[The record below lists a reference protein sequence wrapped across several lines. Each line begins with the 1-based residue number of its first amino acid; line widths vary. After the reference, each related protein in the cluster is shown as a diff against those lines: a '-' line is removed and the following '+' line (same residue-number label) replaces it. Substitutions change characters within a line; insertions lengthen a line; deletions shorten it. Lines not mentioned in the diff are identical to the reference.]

1 MNATNP
7 THDAPP
13 DTLHLTAPM
22 RIEAQA
28 ISAAGDDGKPK
39 LPGFSMVAYTGG
51 PMRLAGWKFPV
62 IVDLAGLAIPS
73 QVRPI
78 RVGHD
83 TDKRVGHTNAIRI
96 DDGRLV
102 AEGLVSCT
110 GRTAQEV
117 VADARN
123 GFPWQASI
131 GAAVEQFEF
140 VKDGQVVAVNGRE
153 FTGPVNVVRRSTLGE
168 ISFVDLGAD
177 GNTSASVAASAKEN
191 IIMDGKNKNDQGKDA
206 AKVEAQNHTTGTDAG
221 GAAPTPGSAAAPG
234 ITAIADPVADMRAK
248 ASAETLRIDAI
259 RKVCAGKHADIEA
272 KAIGEGWDVTKTE
285 LEVLRAERPKA
296 PTITL
301 GMDHS
306 PVRAIEAGLCLRA
319 TKDEKFVEAEY
330 GRDYLDGAQRY
341 RRMGLVQA
349 AAMCLRAEG
358 IEADF
363 DNVAVVKAALSTTSF
378 PVLLS
383 NIANKALLKSYTE
396 FPATALRWCAQG
408 DLPDFKTQTRAR
420 LNLSG
425 GLQEIGPDGEPKH
438 LTAGDESVTLRLKTQ
453 ALAFS
458 IHRWDILNDDLGAL
472 TRLPS
477 QFGSMSRRK
486 IDDLVYTKLLANKLS
501 DGATDLFSSGNKN
514 YITGATTALSAEGL
528 RKALETFRKQ
538 TDSLGHAI
546 GIEPRYLIV
555 PPELEFI
562 ARQLINSSS
571 LQHVGAATAAD
582 KNNPTYNP
590 FQGAYEIIVEP
601 RLSNTT
607 YSGASATAW
616 YLACDPAVCDTLEV
630 DYLNGQRT
638 PTINQVGNGSILRIE
653 YEVVFDV
660 EANVVDFRG
669 MVKSKGAA

>member
-1 MNATNP
+1 MSKTTPNT
-7 THDAPP
+7 DAPRDARSAP
-13 DTLHLTAPM
+13 APVRSLNLTAPM
-22 RIEAQA
+22 RIDAQA
-28 ISAAGDDGKPK
+28 AASEDGKPA
-39 LPGFSMVAYTGG
+39 LPRFRMLAYTGG
-51 PMRLAGWKFPV
+51 PMRLAGWKHPV
-62 IVDLAGLAIPS
+62 VVDLAGLAIPS

-83 TDKRVGHTNAIRI
+83 TDQRVGHTDTIRV
-96 DDGRLV
+96 DAGQLV
-102 AEGLVSCT
+102 AEGVVSCT

-140 VKDGQVVAVNGRE
+140 VKEGQVAAVNGRE
-153 FTGPVNVVRRSTLGE
+153 FAGPVNVVRRSTLGE
-168 ISFVDLGAD
+168 MSFVDLGAD
-177 GNTSASVAASAKEN
+177 GNTSASVAASAKEHMD
-191 IIMDGKNKNDQGKDA
+191 MDGNEKNDRGTDA
-206 AKVEAQNHTTGTDAG
+206 ATVETRASAGTDAG
-221 GAAPTPGSAAAPG
+221 AASAAAA
-234 ITAIADPVADMRAK
+234 TDLVADIRAK
-248 ASAETLRIDAI
+248 AAAETQRISAI
-259 RKVCAGKHADIEA
+259 RTVCAAGNGKHADIEA
-272 KAIGEGWDVTKTE
+272 KAIAEGWDTTRTE
-285 LEVLRAERPKA
+285 LEVLRAERPKPPVVTA
-296 PTITL
+296 
-301 GMDHS
+301 GADRS

-319 TKDEKFVEAEY
+319 TNDAKFVEAQY

-341 RRMGLVQA
+341 RRMGLVHA
-349 AAMCLRAEG
+349 AAMCLRSEG
-358 IEADF
+358 LDADLGS
-363 DNVAVVKAALSTTSF
+363 DAVVRAALSTTSF

-383 NIANKALLKSYTE
+383 NVANKALLKSYTD
-396 FPATALRWCAQG
+396 FPSTALRWCAQG

-438 LTAGDESVTLRLKTQ
+438 LTASDESAVIKLKTQ

-458 IHRWDILNDDLGAL
+458 IGRADIINDDLGAL
-472 TRLPS
+472 TRLPAA
-477 QFGSMSRRK
+477 FGAICRRK
-486 IDDLVYTKLLANKLS
+486 IDDLVYVKLLANKLS
-501 DGATDLFSSGNKN
+501 DGTTDLFSAGNKN
-514 YITGATTALSAEGL
+514 YITGATTVLSAEGL

-538 TDSLGHAI
+538 TDSQGNAI

-555 PPELEFI
+555 PPELEFT

-590 FQGAYEIIVEP
+590 FQGEFEIVIEP

-607 YSGASATAW
+607 YAGSSATAW
-616 YLACDPAVCDTLEV
+616 YLACDPAICDTLEV

-638 PTINQVGNGSILRIE
+638 PTITQVGNGSILRVE

>member
-1 MNATNP
+1 MSATNP
-7 THDAPP
+7 TPNGQP

-22 RIEAQA
+22 QIEAQA
-28 ISAAGDDGKPK
+28 ISAAGDNGKPK

-62 IVDLAGLAIPS
+62 VVDLAGLAIPS

-96 DDGRLV
+96 DDGKLV

-153 FTGPVNVVRRSTLGE
+153 FTGPVNIVRRSTLGE

-177 GNTSASVAASAKEN
+177 GNTSANVAASAKEN
-191 IIMDGKNKNDQGKDA
+191 IIMDGKDNKNDKNNQGKDA

-221 GAAPTPGSAAAPG
+221 GAAPDASVAAA
-234 ITAIADPVADMRAK
+234 ADPVADMRAK

-259 RKVCAGKHADIEA
+259 RRVCAGRHADIEA

-285 LEVLRAERPKA
+285 LAVLRAERPKA
-296 PTITL
+296 PTITV
-301 GMDHS
+301 GMEHS

-319 TKDEKFVEAEY
+319 TKDEKFVEAQY
-330 GRDYLDGAQRY
+330 GRDYLEGAQRY

-349 AAMCLRAEG
+349 AAMYLQAEG
-358 IEADF
+358 KEVQLDSVA
-363 DNVAVVKAALSTTSF
+363 NVQAALSTTSF

-396 FPATALRWCAQG
+396 FPSTALRWCGQG

-438 LTAGDESVTLRLKTQ
+438 LTAGDESVTVRLKTQ

-458 IHRWDILNDDLGAL
+458 IHRWDIINDDLGAL
-472 TRLPS
+472 TRLPA

-514 YITGATTALSAEGL
+514 YITGATTLLSAEGL

-538 TDSLGHAI
+538 VDSQGHAI

-582 KNNPTYNP
+582 KNNPTFNP

-601 RLSNTT
+601 RLSNST
-607 YSGASATAW
+607 YSGYSTTAW

-630 DYLNGQRT
+630 DYLNGQRA

>member
-1 MNATNP
+1 MKNNP
-7 THDAPP
+7 NKPP
-13 DTLHLTAPM
+13 EQLTLTASM
-22 RIEAQA
+22 RIEAGGVA
-28 ISAAGDDGKPK
+28 DRSDDDAKAK
-39 LPGFSMVAYTGG
+39 LPRFSMIAYTGG
-51 PMRLAGWKFPV
+51 PMRLAEWKFPV
-62 IVDLAGLAIPS
+62 VVDLAGMSIPS

-83 TDKRVGHTNAIRI
+83 TDKRVGHTDAIRV
-96 DDGRLV
+96 DGGTLT
-102 AEGLVSCT
+102 AEGIVSCT

-117 VADARN
+117 VADAHN

-131 GAAVEQFEF
+131 GATVDQFEF
-140 VKDGQVVAVNGRE
+140 VKDGQMAAVNGRE
-153 FTGPVNVVRRSTLGE
+153 FAGPVYVVRRSTLGE
-168 ISFVDLGAD
+168 ISFVDLAAD
-177 GNTSASVAASAKEN
+177 GNTSANVAASARENDTMKDTEVKQQQQNIEAADAQAADGTGKE
-191 IIMDGKNKNDQGKDA
+191 
-206 AKVEAQNHTTGTDAG
+206 TGPSATAG
-221 GAAPTPGSAAAPG
+221 IDPAGDIRAEAAAEQER
-234 ITAIADPVADMRAK
+234 IAAV
-248 ASAETLRIDAI
+248 
-259 RKVCAGKHADIEA
+259 RKVCGDHADLA
-272 KAIGEGWDVTKTE
+272 ATAIKEGWDVTKAE

-296 PTITL
+296 PAVTVT
-301 GMDHS
+301 GEHS

-319 TKDEKFVEAEY
+319 TDDTKFVEAEY

-349 AAMCLRAEG
+349 AAMCLRIDG
-358 IEADF
+358 LEADL
-363 DNVAVVKAALSTTSF
+363 DSAAIVRAALSTTSF

-383 NIANKALLKSYTE
+383 NVANKALLKSYTD
-396 FPATALRWCAQG
+396 FPSTALSWCGQG

-438 LTAGDESVTLRLKTQ
+438 LTASDESAVVKLKTQ
-453 ALAFS
+453 ALAFAIGRS
-458 IHRWDILNDDLGAL
+458 DIINDDLGAL
-472 TRLPS
+472 TRLPAA
-477 QFGSMSRRK
+477 FGAICRRK

-501 DGATDLFSSGNKN
+501 DGTTSLFASGNKN
-514 YITGATTALSAEGL
+514 YLTGATTVLSAEGL

-538 TDSLGHAI
+538 TDSQGNAI
-546 GIEPRYLIV
+546 GLQPRYLLV

-562 ARQLINSSS
+562 ARQLINSAS

-590 FQGAYEIIVEP
+590 FQGVFTIIVEP

-607 YSGASATAW
+607 YAGASESAW
-616 YLACDPAVCDTLEV
+616 SLICDTAVCDTVEV

-638 PTINQVGNGSILRIE
+638 PTITQVGNGSILRVE

>member
-1 MNATNP
+1 MSKTNP
-7 THDAPP
+7 NPDAPP
-13 DTLHLTAPM
+13 DRLCLTAPM

-28 ISAAGDDGKPK
+28 VAAATEDGKPV
-39 LPGFSMVAYTGG
+39 LPRFSMLAYSGG

-62 IVDLAGLAIPS
+62 IVDLAGLAVPS

-83 TDKRVGHTNAIRI
+83 TDKRVGHTNAIRV
-96 DDGRLV
+96 DDGKLV
-102 AEGLVSCT
+102 AEGVVSCT

-140 VKDGQVVAVNGRE
+140 VKEGQVTAVNGRE
-153 FTGPVNVVRRSTLGE
+153 FAGPVNVVRRSTLGE

-191 IIMDGKNKNDQGKDA
+191 TIMDGKDNKNDQGKDA
-206 AKVEAQNHTTGTDAG
+206 VKVEAQANSTGTDAG
-221 GAAPTPGSAAAPG
+221 GPA
-234 ITAIADPVADMRAK
+234 ADPVADIRAK
-248 ASAETLRIDAI
+248 ASAETLRIADI
-259 RKVCAGKHADIEA
+259 RRVCNGKHPAVEA

-296 PTITL
+296 PAVTV
-301 GMDHS
+301 GADHS

-319 TKDEKFVEAEY
+319 TGDVKFVEAQY

-349 AAMCLRAEG
+349 AAMSLRAEG
-358 IEADF
+358 LDADLGN
-363 DNVAVVKAALSTTSF
+363 DAVVRAALSTTSF

-383 NIANKALLKSYTE
+383 NIANKALLKSYTD

-438 LTAGDESVTLRLKTQ
+438 LTASDESAVVRLKTQ

-458 IHRWDILNDDLGAL
+458 IGRNDIINDDLGAL
-472 TRLPS
+472 TRLPAA
-477 QFGSMSRRK
+477 FGAICRRK
-486 IDDLVYTKLLANKLS
+486 IDDLVYVKLLANKLS
-501 DGATDLFSSGNKN
+501 DGATDLFSAGNKN
-514 YITGATTALSAEGL
+514 YITGATTVLSAEGL

-538 TDSLGHAI
+538 TDSQGNAI

-590 FQGAYEIIVEP
+590 FQGAYEIVIEP

-607 YSGASATAW
+607 YTGYSATAW
-616 YLACDPAVCDTLEV
+616 YLACDPAICDTLEV

-638 PTINQVGNGSILRIE
+638 PTITQVGNGSILRVE

-660 EANVVDFRG
+660 EANVVDFHG